1 MHNSLER
8 RIFISNLFMELD
20 NPKLMLNCMHMQHMQ
35 TLALFL
41 AQRGLSDDDGCLDD
55 GRLND
60 LD

>member
-1 MHNSLER
+1 MKILLS
-8 RIFISNLFMELD
+8 
-20 NPKLMLNCMHMQHMQ
+20 KLLCIPTLGKLRLLTLQ

-60 LD
+60 LE